1 MSPWF
6 LCVLVFFGTDVF
18 LPCFSCYFVLNF
30 QTVKWVFPTTAQ
42 TSYRVASVPA
52 PSISRWSVRWEMQF
66 IFSGLLFF
74 FFLECLNYLSVSPGK
89 CKAVLHCNQFLK
101 RLMKQTLARIWGLS
115 EIRVEK
121 LRPWKSAYVIR
132 KSHPLIHPSP
142 IFPICFLRINMWNNL
157 VLSTIFADFCTFLW
171 LVLYHGILRIHLK
184 VKIKTSWKHNKWW
197 EL

>member
-1 MSPWF
+1 MSLPDHCSDF
-6 LCVLVFFGTDVF
+6 LYSSLCT
-18 LPCFSCYFVLNF
+18 SSINF
-30 QTVKWVFPTTAQ
+30 KMKHQMGNAIYILWIT
-42 TSYRVASVPA
+42 
-52 PSISRWSVRWEMQF
+52 
-66 IFSGLLFF
+66 FF
-74 FFLECLNYLSVSPGK
+74 FFLECLNYLSVFPGK

-115 EIRVEK
+115 EIRMEK

-157 VLSTIFADFCTFLW
+157 VLSTIFADFCAFLW
-171 LVLYHGILRIHLK
+171 LILYHGILRIHLK